1 MIQTFHYIWVFTPQ
15 PVTTVV
21 DNVYLCS
28 IALLRLANSS
38 YLSVHRLGKD
48 GEQLATNVLIILGVG
63 AYSLIVKGGF
73 HSRKG
78 QI

>member
-1 MIQTFHYIWVFTPQ
+1 MFICAALRCYASPIAATYRYIV
-15 PVTTVV
+15 
-21 DNVYLCS
+21 
-28 IALLRLANSS
+28 R
-38 YLSVHRLGKD
+38 GKD

-73 HSRKG
+73 HSREG